1 MHCQTSKPTFSHFF
15 FRWLSATLTR
25 SILSSTLLKIMSY
38 RTSHPSMPTSPK
50 SVGSVADANLLNH
63 AFTTKE
69 SDIVEFRL
77 DSLVPQLSE
86 VKNTLLKLKNSQIQ
100 TLITARCES
109 EGGQSTLN
117 TSQRSQLL
125 MGLAPLANFVD
136 IELANLEEMQEASSY
151 VKEMGAIL
159 VASHHNFKETPSS
172 EVLKDTINKA
182 IDQGADIAKIAVF
195 HNSVE
200 DIFRCAD
207 ILQNHSPI
215 AVSLM
220 GMGPLAPASR
230 LLYAQLGS
238 VLNYGYLG
246 SKATAPGQWHAKQL
260 NEAIQNSL
268 QF

>member
-1 MHCQTSKPTFSHFF
+1 M
-15 FRWLSATLTR
+15 
-25 SILSSTLLKIMSY
+25 
-38 RTSHPSMPTSPK
+38 PSSPK
-50 SVGSVADANLLNH
+50 SVGSVAEANLLNH
-63 AFTTKE
+63 AFTVEE

-77 DSLVPQLSE
+77 DSLVPHLAE
-86 VKNTLLKLKNSQIQ
+86 VKNTLLDLKNSPIQ
-100 TLITARCES
+100 TLITARCS
-109 EGGQSTLN
+109 TEGGKSQLIAA
-117 TSQRSQLL
+117 QRSQLL

-136 IELANLEEMQEASSY
+136 IELVNLEEMQEAADY
-151 VKEMGAIL
+151 VKEMGSIL
-159 VASHHNFKETPSS
+159 VVSHHNFKLTPSS
-172 EVLKDTINKA
+172 SKLKATISKA
-182 IDQGADIAKIAVF
+182 MDQGADIAKIAVF

-207 ILQNHSPI
+207 IIQNHSPI

-246 SKATAPGQWHAKQL
+246 NQPTAPGQWHAKQL
-260 NEAIQNSL
+260 NEAIHNSL

>member
-1 MHCQTSKPTFSHFF
+1 
-15 FRWLSATLTR
+15 
-25 SILSSTLLKIMSY
+25 MSY
-38 RTSHPSMPTSPK
+38 RTSHPSMPSSPK
-50 SVGSVADANLLNH
+50 SVGSVADASLLNH
-63 AFTTKE
+63 NFSTEE

-77 DSLVPQLSE
+77 DSLLTQLTE

-100 TLITARCES
+100 TLITARCAT
-109 EGGQSTLN
+109 EGGQSTLDA
-117 TSQRSQLL
+117 SQRSQLL

-136 IELANLEEMQEASSY
+136 IELVNLEEMSEAANY
-151 VKEMGAIL
+151 VKVMGAIL

-172 EVLKDTINKA
+172 EVMKDVINKA

-207 ILQNHSPI
+207 IVQNHSSI
-215 AVSLM
+215 AVSIM

-238 VLNYGYLG
+238 ILNYGYLG
-246 SKATAPGQWHAKQL
+246 NKSTAPGQWHAKQL
-260 NEAIQNSL
+260 NEAMQNSL

>member
-1 MHCQTSKPTFSHFF
+1 
-15 FRWLSATLTR
+15 
-25 SILSSTLLKIMSY
+25 MSY
-38 RTSHPSMPTSPK
+38 RTSHPSMPSSPK
-50 SVGSVADANLLNH
+50 SVGSVADASLLNYN
-63 AFTTKE
+63 FSTKE

-77 DSLVPQLSE
+77 DNLIPQLTE

-100 TLITARCES
+100 TLITARCNT
-109 EGGQSTLN
+109 EGGQSQLN
-117 TSQRSQLL
+117 AGQRSQLL

-136 IELANLEEMQEASSY
+136 IELANLEEMEEAVNY
-151 VKEMGAIL
+151 VKEMGSLL
-159 VASHHNFKETPSS
+159 VASHHNFKLTPSS
-172 EVLKDTINKA
+172 DDLKDTISKA

-195 HNSVE
+195 HNSIE

-207 ILQNHSPI
+207 ILHNHSSI
-215 AVSLM
+215 AISMM
-220 GMGPLAPASR
+220 GMGPLAPSSR

-246 SKATAPGQWHAKQL
+246 TKSTAPGQWHAKQL